1 MTYNLNN
8 LDYLSTEQTLIQFE
22 NENVHQYL
30 NEKSKK
36 KKHLKIV

>member
-8 LDYLSTEQTLIQFE
+8 LDYLSTEQTLIQFG

-36 KKHLKIV
+36 KKNI